1 MGHEN
6 VVQDKE
12 AYAPKGA
19 ENAIPTEGRLEMLLE
34 HREHS

>member
-1 MGHEN
+1 MENAN
-6 VVQDKE
+6 VVQHKE